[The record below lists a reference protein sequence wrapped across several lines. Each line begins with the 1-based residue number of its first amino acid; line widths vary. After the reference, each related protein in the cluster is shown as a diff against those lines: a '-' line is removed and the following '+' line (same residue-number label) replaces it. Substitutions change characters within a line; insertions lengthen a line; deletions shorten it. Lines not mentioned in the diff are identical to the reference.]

1 MSLRTSI
8 RRDTCLCW
16 CRDSKELS
24 IVFSTNWPK
33 IRNIKLPWRNS
44 HAKAWL
50 QNSPLYAWTVLLLE
64 SGQRWFE
71 TMDFMWFLS
80 CQFQLRIPEAE
91 IYIGDQISFK
101 SFLLANLQETSTS
114 IVIDLL
120 IIFSCLCVD
129 FAELM
134 ISLGKY
140 VSKQQQKISHQCK
153 VSKGPK
159 DHRQSCIHELS
170 RGR

>member
-101 SFLLANLQETSTS
+101 SFLLANLR
-114 IVIDLL
+114 DLHFNCDRSFNHFQL
-120 IIFSCLCVD
+120 SLRWLCWVND
-129 FAELM
+129 KSGEVRFKATT
-134 ISLGKY
+134 K
-140 VSKQQQKISHQCK
+140 SKPSM
-153 VSKGPK
+153 
-159 DHRQSCIHELS
+159 QS
-170 RGR
+170 